1 MTIWKGVDALKCD
14 VRQSGFIETTEPPMT
29 NTAPKKPRPS
39 LRPEGISK
47 GRKAA
52 AATRRET
59 EIELQRVREMC
70 ARLERLLRDGI
81 CL

>member
-1 MTIWKGVDALKCD
+1 
-14 VRQSGFIETTEPPMT
+14 MT